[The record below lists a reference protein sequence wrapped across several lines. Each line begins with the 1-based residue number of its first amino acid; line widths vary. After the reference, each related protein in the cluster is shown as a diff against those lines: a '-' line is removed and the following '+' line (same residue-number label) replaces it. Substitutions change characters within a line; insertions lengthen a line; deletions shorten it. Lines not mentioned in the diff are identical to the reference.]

1 MRYLG
6 NKRHLLGDIEAA
18 ARSLGF
24 TKGTVCDLFAGS
36 ARVGRHFR
44 ALGSKVVATD
54 LMHSSYVLQQAH
66 LELDGPPSFDTLLR
80 EVETPE
86 PLGDDSIGHALPADP
101 ESWLPTRRVLAHLLA
116 LPPREGLLTR
126 QYSPAGSMD
135 RRYLRPENAAQA
147 DAILATLREW
157 REREWIASPEFAL
170 LLATTIDAVDR
181 VANISGTY
189 GAFLKKW
196 QANAEQPLRL
206 KLPALVEGPVGEAH
220 REDALEWIGGVT
232 ADLLYMD
239 PPYNQRQYPANYHLL
254 EVIARIPTEP
264 DLSSFEDSIYGK
276 TGLVPWRDKA
286 SVLCSRRGTEC
297 RDAFWEILRRTTI
310 PRVVVSYSEE
320 GIISRDEFEEML
332 AEYAGV
338 SRARLGHVL
347 TEIPYK
353 RFRSDADGRVSSIGT
368 SRQYKEL
375 PGRGRNEVH
384 EWLFSV
390 AKRADVSVGSTE
402 GA

>member
-24 TKGTVCDLFAGS
+24 TGGTVCDLFAGS

-54 LMHSSYVLQQAH
+54 LMQSSYVLQQAH
-66 LELDGPPSFDTLLR
+66 LELAGPPSFETLLR
-80 EVETPE
+80 EIDPPE
-86 PLGDDSIGHALPADP
+86 PLGPEAIGTALPADP
-101 ESWLPTRRVLAHLLA
+101 EAWLPTRRVLAHLLS
-116 LPPREGLLTR
+116 LPAIEGLLTR

-135 RRYLRPENAAQA
+135 RRYLRPENAGQA
-147 DAILATLREW
+147 DAILAALRDW
-157 REREWIASPEFAL
+157 RESGWVESPEFAL

-196 QANAEQPLRL
+196 QSNAEQPLRM
-206 KLPALVEGPVGEAH
+206 KLPALVEGPVGEANAA
-220 REDALEWIGGVT
+220 DALEWIGGVT

-254 EVIARIPTEP
+254 EVIARIPIEP
-264 DLSSFEDSIYGK
+264 DLIAFEDSIYGK

-297 RDAFWEILRRTTI
+297 RDAFREILRRTTI

-338 SRARLGHVL
+338 ARSRLGQVL
-347 TEIPYK
+347 TEIPYR
-353 RFRSDADGRVSSIGT
+353 RFRSDADGRLSSIGT

-390 AKRADVSVGSTE
+390 SKRADVSVSSPDRN
-402 GA
+402 